1 MKRLLAVF
9 LIALCVLV
17 TAALAD
23 SSDWSQYSDDDLRRL
38 RDEISVELS
47 IRTQKSSAT
56 DALVLAGELGEYY
69 LEVLNVEKMLDYQD
83 APCLVVTYRF
93 TNNSNTAATMLR
105 TNPTLIH
112 GVNPN
117 DMGLEVKPGASITV
131 QKGYILYDE
140 VSAVDFEFI
149 LKSDTTVAPLQL
161 THLLHE

>member
-69 LEVLNVEKMLDYQD
+69 LEVLNVEKML
-83 APCLVVTYRF
+83 
-93 TNNSNTAATMLR
+93 
-105 TNPTLIH
+105 
-112 GVNPN
+112 G
-117 DMGLEVKPGASITV
+117 E
-131 QKGYILYDE
+131 
-140 VSAVDFEFI
+140 
-149 LKSDTTVAPLQL
+149 
-161 THLLHE
+161 